1 MEATSPNLARLNVH
15 AVQAAGQLLSE
26 VLLTSVTV
34 KVTDGQFNRR
44 TASVCKF
51 SCMITLTSHGVLQ
64 ATLTLFG
71 TI

>member
-34 KVTDGQFNRR
+34 KVTDGQFNRT
-44 TASVCKF
+44 TATVYKF
-51 SCMITLTSHGVLQ
+51 SCMITLISHRVPQ
-64 ATLTLFG
+64 AILNLFG

>member
-34 KVTDGQFNRR
+34 KVTDGQFNRT
-44 TASVCKF
+44 TATVLKF
-51 SCMITLTSHGVLQ
+51 SCMITLTSYRVLQ

-71 TI
+71 MI